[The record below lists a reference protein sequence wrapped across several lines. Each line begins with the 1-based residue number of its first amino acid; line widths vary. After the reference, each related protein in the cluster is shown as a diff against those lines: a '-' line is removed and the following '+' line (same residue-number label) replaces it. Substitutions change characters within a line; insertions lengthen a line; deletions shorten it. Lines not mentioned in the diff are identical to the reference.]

1 MAAVLLVLFAVT
13 FLFDT
18 RLGFCFLAAA
28 IVKLYLGA
36 TSPIETGYVTGVTLS
51 GDGKRLFASYA
62 GVGYASPAAFL
73 SAADTALYAAKHA
86 GRNQVHTAP
95 TIPAA

>member
-18 RLGFCFLAAA
+18 RLGFLFLAAA

-36 TSPIETGYVTGVTLS
+36 TSRRIKAVGRIAREDPQPAWEDPWGPS
-51 GDGKRLFASYA
+51 GS
-62 GVGYASPAAFL
+62 
-73 SAADTALYAAKHA
+73 
-86 GRNQVHTAP
+86 
-95 TIPAA
+95 

>member
-36 TSPIETGYVTGVTLS
+36 TSRRM
-51 GDGKRLFASYA
+51 KA
-62 GVGYASPAAFL
+62 
-73 SAADTALYAAKHA
+73 A
-86 GRNQVHTAP
+86 GRSAP
-95 TIPAA
+95 EPEPPAWKDPWGPSR

>member
-18 RLGFCFLAAA
+18 RIGFCFLAAA

-36 TSPIETGYVTGVTLS
+36 TSRRMKAVGRVAAEARQPDWKDPWGPS
-51 GDGKRLFASYA
+51 GS
-62 GVGYASPAAFL
+62 
-73 SAADTALYAAKHA
+73 
-86 GRNQVHTAP
+86 
-95 TIPAA
+95 

>member
-18 RLGFCFLAAA
+18 RIGFCFLAAA

-36 TSPIETGYVTGVTLS
+36 TSRRMKAVGRVVEEARQPDWKDPWGPS
-51 GDGKRLFASYA
+51 GS
-62 GVGYASPAAFL
+62 
-73 SAADTALYAAKHA
+73 
-86 GRNQVHTAP
+86 
-95 TIPAA
+95 